1 MKHALLKK
9 CKELLLSFP
18 SFAWLILFFAVP
30 ACIVY
35 AFAFR
40 ISDSDGNILPIWGL
54 ESIRSLLTEQ
64 ALIVTWRTI
73 YLSTITAILCTV
85 IALPIAYYI
94 ATLPKRHQPKCLLLV
109 VIPLWSSF
117 LVRIFAWKT
126 LLHPEGI
133 IKRSLDTLGIMSPH
147 SSLLYNSATVLLV
160 MCISY
165 LPFAIL
171 PIYSAAAKFNFHLF
185 EAAMDLGATQR
196 QAFFR
201 VFVPAMRPAML
212 TASLIVLIPAAGA
225 YVIPEVVGGSN
236 TQMIGNLISQK
247 VFIDRNLSDASALSL
262 LLSGVILIP
271 AICISSLK
279 EASNKKTSKV
289 PKKC

>member
-1 MKHALLKK
+1 MWLL
-9 CKELLLSFP
+9 
-18 SFAWLILFFAVP
+18 LFFAAP

-40 ISDSDGNILPIWGL
+40 AFDSDGTILPEWTL
-54 ESIRSLLTEQ
+54 DAARSLLTHQ
-64 ALIVTWRTI
+64 SLVVTGRTI
-73 YLSTITAILCTV
+73 LLSTATAVLCTF
-85 IALPIAYYI
+85 IAVPVAYYI

-133 IKRSLDTLGIMSPH
+133 IKSILDRLGIMSPH
-147 SSLLYNSATVLLV
+147 TSLLYNSATVLLV

-171 PIYSAAAKFNFHLF
+171 PIYSAAAKFNFQLF

-201 VFVPAMRPAML
+201 VFMPAMQPAMF
-212 TASLIVLIPAAGA
+212 TACLIVLIPAAGA
-225 YVIPEVVGGSN
+225 YVIPEVVGGTN
-236 TQMIGNLISQK
+236 TLMIGNVISQR
-247 VFIDRNLSDASALSL
+247 VFVDRNLSEASALSL

-271 AICISSLK
+271 AICI
-279 EASNKKTSKV
+279 ASWKGASKQKTSKDV
-289 PKKC
+289 KQC